1 MFDMKTIEYKGKP
14 LFQSAKMVSPGRLK
28 SSLEKVACFIYITQ
42 GTGQVIESNGTH
54 TMNKEE
60 AIVKSCGNFISNYLK
75 DQDGNDFEATVIYFY
90 PEILREIYDDLIP
103 ESVSFDLPKAP
114 KKIISNDFVSKYIDG
129 LNLYFEDSDM
139 IDESLMRHKMK
150 ELVMILLKSNFFDSV
165 LELFTTLFTP
175 RQKSFRDIISN
186 NIASQISID
195 ELAFLTNRSLSTFKR
210 EFKKEFNDTPARYIK
225 KKRLEKA
232 AELLV
237 RTDRSV
243 SEVAFDSGFQDLSTF
258 SSVFRDFFAQSP
270 TDYRLNGI
278 RKSMD

>member
-1 MFDMKTIEYKGKP
+1 
-14 LFQSAKMVSPGRLK
+14 
-28 SSLEKVACFIYITQ
+28 
-42 GTGQVIESNGTH
+42 
-54 TMNKEE
+54 
-60 AIVKSCGNFISNYLK
+60 
-75 DQDGNDFEATVIYFY
+75 
-90 PEILREIYDDLIP
+90 
-103 ESVSFDLPKAP
+103 
-114 KKIISNDFVSKYIDG
+114 
-129 LNLYFEDSDM
+129 M